1 MNGSQN
7 IIYKKSTFDLNFQT
21 LYIPSIKTTYKMG
34 YIRSGN
40 LYIPSI
46 KTTYKMGS
54 KQLYATEALAM
65 ASAEAK
71 FGRIAIKRGG
81 LTEDDVALDVK
92 YCGVCHSDVHMVRDD
107 FKAVLPTNFPCVPGH
122 EIAGIVT
129 QVLLGN
135 NCWD

>member
-1 MNGSQN
+1 
-7 IIYKKSTFDLNFQT
+7 
-21 LYIPSIKTTYKMG
+21 
-34 YIRSGN
+34 
-40 LYIPSI
+40 
-46 KTTYKMGS
+46 MGS
-54 KQLYATEALAM
+54 KQLYTTEALAM
-65 ASAEAK
+65 ANADAK
-71 FGRIAIKRGG
+71 FGKIAIKRGG